1 MGGVRHG
8 NRSGINRTQ
17 PPPNRQEGPAPRM
30 NQHHARHGALTPY
43 HGCRVDTRHRSCD
56 HWDRG

>member
-1 MGGVRHG
+1 MGQD
-8 NRSGINRTQ
+8 RSGINRTQ